1 MSMSYKNKISLIDA
15 DYCHQNFKEDSFIKS
30 LFKLGLLVTV
40 AIFGFLYLSKN
51 TNLI

>member
-1 MSMSYKNKISLIDA
+1 MSMSYKNKISLIDG
-15 DYCHQNFKEDSFIKS
+15 DCYNHNLKEDSFIKS
-30 LFKLGLLVTV
+30 LFKIGLLLTV